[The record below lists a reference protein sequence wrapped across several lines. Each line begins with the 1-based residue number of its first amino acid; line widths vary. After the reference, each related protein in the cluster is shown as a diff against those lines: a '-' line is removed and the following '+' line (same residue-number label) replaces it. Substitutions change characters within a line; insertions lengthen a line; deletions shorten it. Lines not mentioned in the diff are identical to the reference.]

1 MLNSQFK
8 KAEDSP
14 GFLLW
19 QSSMQWQ
26 RMLSEALKPL
36 NLTHMQFVLLTTCT
50 FTYLSENKAVTQVQL
65 AQRCRVDVMT
75 TSQVLRTLEKK
86 KFIKRCKSKED
97 SRALDIF
104 PTEKG
109 RRLTEKAVPIVEA
122 MDEVYFS
129 RIKNRKALM
138 SVLKKLSH

>member
-36 NLTHMQFVLLTTCT
+36 NLTHMQFVLLTACT
-50 FTYLSENKAVTQVQL
+50 FTYLSQNKAITQVQL
-65 AQRCRVDVMT
+65 AQLCKIDVMT

-86 KFIKRCKSKED
+86 KLIKRCRSKED
-97 SRALDIF
+97 SRAINTF

-109 RRLTEKAVPIVEA
+109 KRLTEKAIPIVESA
-122 MDEVYFS
+122 DEVYFS
-129 RIKNRKALM
+129 RIKNRKSLM
-138 SVLKKLSH
+138 SILKKLSQ